1 MTDIRDRLRLIVSEE
16 PSQPSIELP
25 DVQDV
30 RMGTY
35 DGPSCIEQ
43 GDVLDIGLPTG
54 SVALVVTAPPSVE
67 EHADR
72 NDISQ
77 SNSWVAYRDFLAA
90 SFAEIW
96 RVLEPGGRLAF
107 VVNPATNSPFLPIAA
122 HATSAL
128 QIARFQ
134 LRGEVVWAKSDMPLP
149 LDAGVLRGPHN
160 PPIVG
165 VTERILLAS
174 KMSDHR
180 RNSQTERRSIGMPS
194 ENSITAKQ
202 WAENRLDIWPI
213 PAPPPGELIHHDPF
227 PVELARRLIETHTYE
242 GDLVCDPMCG
252 TGTTAIAAQ
261 ELGRRHYAID
271 IDHDQVA
278 LAKERSNNFATPD
291 VTPDIAAAQNRHPA
305 RTQLSPSPK
314 QLGLD
319 FTDPTTTNIEDTQ

>member
-1 MTDIRDRLRLIVSEE
+1 MTDTKDRLRLILSDERTRA
-16 PSQPSIELP
+16 PELP
-25 DVQDV
+25 EVEDI
-30 RMGTY
+30 RISTY
-35 DGPSCIEQ
+35 DGPSCIDE
-43 GDVLDIGLPTG
+43 GNVLDIDLPTG
-54 SVALVVTAPPSVE
+54 SVALVVTSPPSVE

-72 NDISQ
+72 NDISP
-77 SNSWVAYRDFLAA
+77 SNAWATYRQFLAA
-90 SFAEIW
+90 TFAEIW

-107 VVNPATNSPFLPIAA
+107 VVNPASNSPFLPIAA

-213 PAPPPGELIHHDPF
+213 PAPPPGEFIHHDPF
-227 PVELARRLIETHTYE
+227 PIELARRLIETHTYE

-261 ELGRRHYAID
+261 QLGRRHYAID
-271 IDHDQVA
+271 IDPEQVD
-278 LAKERSNNFATPD
+278 LANQRSNNLTTSN
-291 VTPDIAAAQNRHPA
+291 VTPDITNAQRRHPA
-305 RTQLSPSPK
+305 STQLSPSPK

-319 FTDPTTTNIEDTQ
+319 FDSNTSTTNRNNK